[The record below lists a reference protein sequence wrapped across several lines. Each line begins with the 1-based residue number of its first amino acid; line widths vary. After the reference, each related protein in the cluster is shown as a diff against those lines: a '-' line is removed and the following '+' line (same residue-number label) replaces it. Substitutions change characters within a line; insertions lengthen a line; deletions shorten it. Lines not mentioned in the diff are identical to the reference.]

1 MTTAF
6 ILITAIL
13 ILGGVIATVGDRIGT
28 RVGKKRLSLFNLR
41 PKKTAVLV
49 TILTGVG
56 ISASTL
62 ASLFLVDEG
71 LRDGV
76 FKLEDIQ
83 KDLRSKREQ
92 LEGTANN
99 LEITKRELAEA
110 RNQQAQAQ
118 KKLEAINRSLE
129 AANTKQ
135 RLTQA
140 QLNKTIK
147 QQARTEALLQ
157 GTQKK
162 LDQVATRYKS
172 AIDELQTIID
182 ERDSKIKEIKQLRAE
197 SLQLKEDRK
206 RLIADANKALAEA
219 EAAINKRDRELAN
232 RQEAIE
238 KRDEKIAQL
247 DKQIQ
252 ERNSEITAREKMIA
266 QRQKVINEK
275 QARLSELESQQ
286 ASLEQQ
292 LAKLGQSNRDL
303 RLGKLALIRGQVI
316 AEAVVRVEKP
326 EAAKQAVIKL
336 LQEANMNALNK
347 LSEPGSDLSKDEKS
361 PILFATAKQI
371 QQLSKQIDDGR
382 EYVVRIFS
390 AGNYVRGEKRI
401 EFFADA
407 APNQIVFQRGEV
419 LATTTADP
427 QNMTPEQVSQR
438 LELLIS
444 ASQFRARNAGILES
458 IQIDGTIIR
467 FVALLRQYNQ
477 SLDIKAIAAQDTY
490 RAGPLKVKL
499 VAILNG
505 KIVFST

>member
-41 PKKTAVLV
+41 PKKTAVVV
-49 TILTGVG
+49 TILTGIG

-71 LRDGV
+71 LRKGV
-76 FKLEDIQ
+76 FELEDIQ
-83 KDLRSKREQ
+83 KDLRRKREQ

-99 LEITKRELAEA
+99 LEITKKELGEA
-110 RNQQAQAQ
+110 RKQQAQAQ
-118 KKLEAINRSLE
+118 KDLQAINRSLQ
-129 AANTKQ
+129 AANIKQ
-135 RLTQA
+135 QKTQA
-140 QLNKTIK
+140 QLNQTIK
-147 QQARTEALLQ
+147 QQARTQALLQ
-157 GTQKK
+157 STQSK
-162 LDQVATRYKS
+162 LNQVANRYKK
-172 AIDELQTIID
+172 AIEELQNIIN
-182 ERDSKIKEIKQLRAE
+182 ERDNNIKEIR
-197 SLQLKEDRK
+197 QLKAERQ
-206 RLIADANKALAEA
+206 RLYAEAKKALSQAET
-219 EAAINKRDRELAN
+219 AINRRDRELAK

-238 KRDEKIAQL
+238 RRDQKIGQL

-252 ERNSEITAREKMIA
+252 QRNSEIALREKMIT
-266 QRQKVINEK
+266 QRQKVINQK
-275 QARLSELESQQ
+275 QARLSELERQQ
-286 ASLEQQ
+286 SSLEQQ

-303 RLGKLALIRGQVI
+303 RLGKLALVRGQVI

-326 EAAKQAVIKL
+326 DAAKQAVIQL
-336 LQEANMNALNK
+336 LQSANRSALK
-347 LSEPGSDLSKDEKS
+347 QLSEPGSNSSSDEK

-371 QQLSKQIDDGR
+371 EQLSKQIDDGR

-407 APNQIVFQRGEV
+407 APNQVVFQRGEV

-427 QNMTPEQVSQR
+427 TAMTSDQIRQR

-444 ASQFRARNAGILES
+444 ASQFRARNAGILQS
-458 IQIDGTIIR
+458 IQIDGTFIR
-467 FVALLRQYNQ
+467 FFALLRRYDQ
-477 SLDIKAIAAQDTY
+477 SLDIKAVAAQDTY

>member
-49 TILTGVG
+49 TILTGIG

-83 KDLRSKREQ
+83 KDLRRKREQ
-92 LEGTANN
+92 LEGTATN
-99 LEITKRELAEA
+99 LEITKKELEEA
-110 RNQQAQAQ
+110 RKQQAQAQ
-118 KKLEAINRSLE
+118 KDLEQINRSLQ

-135 RLTQA
+135 RQTQA
-140 QLNKTIK
+140 QLNQTIK
-147 QQARTEALLQ
+147 QQARTQALLQ
-157 GTQKK
+157 STQQK
-162 LDQVATRYKS
+162 LNQVATRYKK
-172 AIDELQTIID
+172 AIDELQSIID
-182 ERDSKIKEIKQLRAE
+182 QRDSKIKEIKQLRAE

-206 RLIADANKALAEA
+206 RLIADANRALAQA
-219 EAAINKRDRELAN
+219 ESAISRRDRELAK

-238 KRDEKIAQL
+238 KRDEKIVQL

-252 ERNSEITAREKMIA
+252 KRNSEIASREQMIA

-275 QARLSELESQQ
+275 QARLSELERQQ
-286 ASLEQQ
+286 VSLEQQ

-303 RLGKLALIRGQVI
+303 RLGKLALVRGQVI
-316 AEAVVRVEKP
+316 AEAVIRVEKP
-326 EAAKQAVIKL
+326 QAAQQAVIQL
-336 LQEANMNALNK
+336 LQEADRSALRK
-347 LSEPGSDLSKDEKS
+347 LSEPGSNSSKQRKS
-361 PILFATAKQI
+361 ILFATGKQI
-371 QQLSKQIDDGR
+371 KQLSKQIDDGR

-407 APNQIVFQRGEV
+407 APNQVVFQGGEV

-427 QNMTPEQVSQR
+427 SVMTQDQVRQR

-458 IQIDGTIIR
+458 IQIDGTFIR

-477 SLDIKAIAAQDTY
+477 SLDIKAVAAEDTY
-490 RAGPLKVKL
+490 RAGPLKVRL

>member
-41 PKKTAVLV
+41 PKKTAVVV
-49 TILTGVG
+49 TILTGIG

-71 LRDGV
+71 LRKGV
-76 FKLEDIQ
+76 FELEDIQ
-83 KDLRSKREQ
+83 RDLRSKREQ
-92 LEGTANN
+92 LEGTATN

-110 RNQQAQAQ
+110 RKQQAQAQ
-118 KKLEAINRSLE
+118 TRLEAINRSLQ

-135 RLTQA
+135 RQTQA
-140 QLNKTIK
+140 QLNQTIK
-147 QQARTEALLQ
+147 QQARTQALLQ
-157 GTQKK
+157 DTQGK
-162 LDQVATRYKS
+162 LNQVATRYKK
-172 AIDELQTIID
+172 AIDELQNIID
-182 ERDSKIKEIKQLRAE
+182 ERDNKIKEVEQLRAE
-197 SLQLKEDRK
+197 RK
-206 RLIADANKALAEA
+206 RLYAEAKKALTQAEN
-219 EAAINKRDRELAN
+219 AIGKRDRELAK

-238 KRDEKIAQL
+238 KRDEKIAEL

-252 ERNSEITAREKMIA
+252 KRNTEITTREQMIA
-266 QRQKVINEK
+266 QRQKVINQK
-275 QARLSELESQQ
+275 QARLSELERQQ
-286 ASLEQQ
+286 VSLEQQ

-303 RLGKLALIRGQVI
+303 RLGKLALVRGQVI

-326 EAAKQAVIKL
+326 EAAKQAVVKL
-336 LQEANMNALNK
+336 LQEANRSALNR
-347 LSEPGSDLSKDEKS
+347 LSEPGSNLSKNGKS
-361 PILFATAKQI
+361 SILFATSQQI

-390 AGNYVRGEKRI
+390 AGNYVRGEQRI

-407 APNQIVFQRGEV
+407 APNQVVFQGGEV
-419 LATTTADP
+419 LATTTANP
-427 QNMTPEQVSQR
+427 QTMTSDQVRQR

-444 ASQFRARNAGILES
+444 ASQFRARNAGILER
-458 IQIDGTIIR
+458 IQIDGTFIR
-467 FVALLRQYNQ
+467 FVSLLRQYNQ
-477 SLDIKAIAAQDTY
+477 SLEIKAVAANNTY
-490 RAGPLKVKL
+490 RAGPLKVKI

-505 KIVFST
+505 EIIFST

>member
-6 ILITAIL
+6 ILITVIL

-41 PKKTAVLV
+41 PKKTAVVV
-49 TILTGVG
+49 TILTGIL

-62 ASLFLVDEG
+62 AILFLADEG
-71 LRDGV
+71 LRKGV
-76 FKLEDIQ
+76 FELEDIQ
-83 KDLRSKREQ
+83 KDLRRKREQ

-118 KKLEAINRSLE
+118 RSLQAINRSLQ
-129 AANTKQ
+129 AANAKQ

-140 QLNKTIK
+140 LLNKTIK
-147 QQARTEALLQ
+147 RQARTQALLQ
-157 GTQKK
+157 STQQK
-162 LDQVATRYKS
+162 LNQVATRYKT
-172 AIDELQTIID
+172 AIDELQSIID
-182 ERDSKIKEIKQLRAE
+182 ERDSKIKEIELLRAE
-197 SLQLKEDRK
+197 SLQLKEDR
-206 RLIADANKALAEA
+206 RQLIADAKKALAQA

-252 ERNSEITAREKMIA
+252 ERNSEITSREKMIA

-275 QARLSELESQQ
+275 QTRLLELERQQ

-316 AEAVVRVEKP
+316 AEAVVSVEKP

-336 LQEANMNALNK
+336 LQEANNLALNK
-347 LSEPGSDLSKDEKS
+347 LSEPGSNLSKDEKS
-361 PILFATAKQI
+361 SILFATAKQI

-407 APNQIVFQRGEV
+407 APNQVVFQKGEV

-427 QNMTPEQVSQR
+427 RNMTPDQVRQR

-458 IQIDGTIIR
+458 IQIDGTFIR

-477 SLDIKAIAAQDTY
+477 SLDIKAVAAEDTY
-490 RAGPLKVKL
+490 RAGPLKVKI

-505 KIVFST
+505 QIIFST

>member
-13 ILGGVIATVGDRIGT
+13 FLGGFIATVGDRIGT

-41 PKKTAVLV
+41 PKKTAVVV
-49 TILTGVG
+49 TILTGIG

-71 LRDGV
+71 LRKGV
-76 FKLEDIQ
+76 FELEDIQ

-92 LEGTANN
+92 LEGTATN

-110 RNQQAQAQ
+110 RKQQAQAQ
-118 KKLEAINRSLE
+118 KRLESINRSLQ

-135 RLTQA
+135 RQTQA
-140 QLNKTIK
+140 QLNQTIK
-147 QQARTEALLQ
+147 QQARTQALLQ
-157 GTQKK
+157 DTQNK
-162 LDQVATRYKS
+162 LNQVATRYKK
-172 AIDELQTIID
+172 AIDELQNIID
-182 ERDSKIKEIKQLRAE
+182 ERDNKIKEVKELRAE
-197 SLQLKEDRK
+197 RQ
-206 RLIADANKALAEA
+206 RLFAEAKKALTQAEN
-219 EAAINKRDRELAN
+219 AIGKRDRELAK

-238 KRDEKIAQL
+238 KRDQKIVQL

-252 ERNSEITAREKMIA
+252 ERNGEITTREQMIA
-266 QRQKVINEK
+266 QRQKVINDK
-275 QARLSELESQQ
+275 QARLSELERQQ

-303 RLGKLALIRGQVI
+303 RLGKLALVRGQVI

-326 EAAKQAVIKL
+326 AAAKQAVVKL
-336 LQEANMNALNK
+336 LQEANRSALK
-347 LSEPGSDLSKDEKS
+347 RLSEPGSNLSKDEKPS
-361 PILFATAKQI
+361 ILFATSQQI
-371 QQLSKQIDDGR
+371 QQLSKQINDGR

-407 APNQIVFQRGEV
+407 APNQIVFQGGEV
-419 LATTTADP
+419 LATTTANP
-427 QNMTPEQVSQR
+427 QNMTSDQVKQR

-458 IQIDGTIIR
+458 IQIDGTFIR
-467 FVALLRQYNQ
+467 FVSLLRQYNQ
-477 SLDIKAIAAQDTY
+477 SLEIKAVAANDTY
-490 RAGPLKVKL
+490 RAGPLKVKI
-499 VAILNG
+499 VAMLNG
-505 KIVFST
+505 EIIFST

>member
-1 MTTAF
+1 M
-6 ILITAIL
+6 
-13 ILGGVIATVGDRIGT
+13 GGVIATVGDRIGT

-49 TILTGVG
+49 TILTGIG

-71 LRDGV
+71 LRKGV
-76 FKLEDIQ
+76 FELEDIQ
-83 KDLRSKREQ
+83 TDLRRKREQ
-92 LEGTANN
+92 LEGTAQN
-99 LEITKRELAEA
+99 LENTKNELEEARKQQAEA
-110 RNQQAQAQ
+110 Q
-118 KKLEAINRSLE
+118 KDLQTINRSLQ

-135 RLTQA
+135 RKTQA
-140 QLNKTIK
+140 QLNQTIK

-157 GTQKK
+157 GTQTK
-162 LDQVATRYKS
+162 LNQVATRYKK
-172 AIDELQTIID
+172 AIDELQNIID
-182 ERDSKIKEIKQLRAE
+182 ERNNQLKEIKQLRQE
-197 SLQLKEDRK
+197 RK
-206 RLIADANKALAEA
+206 RLYAEARKALAQA
-219 EAAINKRDRELAN
+219 ETAIKKRDRELAK
-232 RQEAIE
+232 RQDAIE
-238 KRDEKIAQL
+238 KRDQKINQL

-252 ERNSEITAREKMIA
+252 ERNSEIAAREKMIA

-275 QARLSELESQQ
+275 QARLSELERQQ
-286 ASLEQQ
+286 VSLEQQ

-303 RLGKLALIRGQVI
+303 RLGKLALVRGQVI
-316 AEAVVRVEKP
+316 AEAVVSVEKP
-326 EAAKQAVIKL
+326 DAAKQAVIKL
-336 LQEANMNALNK
+336 LQEANRLAIKK
-347 LSEPGSDLSKDEKS
+347 LSEPGSNSSNGDKS
-361 PILFATAKQI
+361 ILFATTKQI

-390 AGNYVRGEKRI
+390 AGNYVRGEGRI

-407 APNQIVFQRGEV
+407 APNQVVFQRGEV

-427 QNMTPEQVSQR
+427 QTMTPEQVRQR

-458 IQIDGTIIR
+458 IQIEGTFIR
-467 FVALLRQYNQ
+467 FFSLLRQYNQ
-477 SLDIKAIAAQDTY
+477 SLDIKAVAAEDTY